1 MSTSLAGIYAAS
13 ITPFDDDGIPAL
25 HLLSIHLRHLESNGC
40 TGALILGTT
49 GEGPSFSVAERIS
62 ILEAAAAERGNL
74 RLLAG
79 TGAASLTDAI
89 TLTRAA
95 FELGYDG
102 VVVLPPFFYHPTQD
116 GLLAYYFELVS
127 RGVPDSGNLLLYHIP
142 QVSGVP
148 IERELIR
155 RLCY

>member
-13 ITPFDDDGIPAL
+13 VTPFDDDGIPAL
-25 HLLSIHLRHLESNGC
+25 HLLSIHLRYLESNGC

-49 GEGPSFSVAERIS
+49 GEGPSFSVDERIS
-62 ILEAAAAERGNL
+62 ILEAAAAERGKL

-89 TLTRAA
+89 TLTHAA

-102 VVVLPPFFYHPTQD
+102 VVVVPPRHKTACSHTILSWSAGGYPTA
-116 GLLAYYFELVS
+116 GTCYCIT
-127 RGVPDSGNLLLYHIP
+127 P
-142 QVSGVP
+142 
-148 IERELIR
+148 R
-155 RLCY
+155 RCPAFQSSES